1 MNLFLQEGICNSPPF
16 PKYESF
22 CASPSRPTLR
32 DGYYYEMHNFEFI
45 DYALV
50 NSPASLMEEHQKRQA
65 RLQNCSHEWNADE
78 MKIIMKPLA
87 NMTDGGWSRRKALL
101 RV

>member
-1 MNLFLQEGICNSPPF
+1 MNLFLQEGVCISPPF
-16 PKYESF
+16 PRTEAVCNTST
-22 CASPSRPTLR
+22 RPTLLE
-32 DGYYYEMHNFEFI
+32 GYYYEMHNFEYV